1 MNLGIDKFLT
11 DVANHWSAY
20 VIALSIIGS
29 VSMALLQTVK
39 DLLPTRQWF
48 QSYYLRKW
56 MEEGAAEAR
65 ASFKNPDVSAVKA
78 EKDLLTMAVD
88 GDAGAL
94 YDLQIEQLCGQ
105 YTAAIQ
111 IVLEFPSAHLDLL
124 AVTASQANAADMKLV
139 LGGPPVPPTQATQ
152 AFLDARNRVTHQCQ
166 RAIDALQI
174 TAGFRWKWMLQV
186 ASIVLSGSLA
196 WVSMTYRPAIAP
208 SLVSIFVSA
217 ILAGFLA
224 PVAKDL
230 LAVLQK
236 ARGQ

>member
-1 MNLGIDKFLT
+1 MDLGVSKFLA
-11 DVANHWSAY
+11 DAANHLSAH
-20 VIALSIIGS
+20 VIALSIIGG
-29 VSMALLQTVK
+29 VSMALLQTLK

-48 QSYYLRKW
+48 QSYYLKKW

-65 ASFKNPDVSAVKA
+65 KNFDNPNVLAPKA
-78 EKDLLTMAVD
+78 EQDLLTMAVD
-88 GDAGAL
+88 GDAAAL

-111 IVLEFPSAHLDLL
+111 MVLEFPSAHVDLL
-124 AVTASQANAADMKLV
+124 EITASQANSADISLV
-139 LGGPPVPPTQATQ
+139 LAGPPVPPTQ

-174 TAGFRWKWMLQV
+174 TAGLRWKWLLQV
-186 ASIVLSGSLA
+186 ASIVLSGVLA
-196 WVSMTYRPAIAP
+196 WVAMAYRPGTIAANP
-208 SLVSIFVSA
+208 SSIIVSA

-230 LAVLQK
+230 LAVLQR

>member
-1 MNLGIDKFLT
+1 MDLGISKFLA
-11 DVANHWSAY
+11 DAASHLSAY
-20 VIALSIIGS
+20 VIALSIIGG
-29 VSMALLQTVK
+29 VSMALLQTLK

-48 QSYYLRKW
+48 QSYYLKKW

-65 ASFKNPDVSAVKA
+65 KNLDNPSVSASKA
-78 EKDLLTMAVD
+78 EQDLLTMAVD
-88 GDAGAL
+88 GDAAAL

-111 IVLEFPSAHLDLL
+111 MVLEFPSAHVDLL
-124 AVTASQANAADMKLV
+124 AVTASQANSADINLV
-139 LGGPPVPPTQATQ
+139 LAGPTVPPTQ

-174 TAGFRWKWMLQV
+174 TAGFRWKWMLQI
-186 ASIVLSGSLA
+186 ASIVLSGVLA
-196 WVSMTYRPAIAP
+196 WVAMAYGPGTIAANP
-208 SLVSIFVSA
+208 FSIVVSA

-224 PVAKDL
+224 PVGKDL
-230 LAVLQK
+230 LAVLQR